1 MRYKKIVCEVCK
13 KEATVPT
20 TRRTNYCDNAE
31 CIKEIRRRQS
41 NEASKRYFAK
51 KREEESGKTNE
62 EVVDIHK
69 DLAKEIFKNL
79 QVKRTV
85 NTEAIENLY
94 ITDIIELA
102 RELGNIRYR
111 LIELIQKAQ
120 EEIDVGNKC
129 DEVLVH
135 AFEFEELTKEE
146 VWEKYQTEK
155 RTKNKRRQAKYR
167 YSILKGMLD
176 HITIKAPSKFVAQ
189 AVQGCKDTRKFD
201 EYVKDLQKDK
211 ELFSS

>member
-31 CIKEIRRRQS
+31 CIKEIKRRQS

-51 KREEESGKTNE
+51 KREESGKTNE
-62 EVVDIHK
+62 EV
-69 DLAKEIFKNL
+69 KEIFKNL

-120 EEIDVGNKC
+120 EEIEVGNKC

-155 RTKNKRRQAKYR
+155 RTRNKRRQAKYR